1 MLFGFQ
7 GNNARGASGSSSQ
20 SMSLADFFNDVKGS
34 MDDGPFAT
42 MGKDFDTTLN
52 EMLLYIGSA

>member
-7 GNNARGASGSSSQ
+7 GNNARGATKSSPQ
-20 SMSLADFFNDVKGS
+20 QMNLADFFNDVKGS
-34 MDDGPFAT
+34 MDDGPFVT
-42 MGKDFDTTLN
+42 MGKDFDTTQN